1 MNLRKRKRGASAE
14 VHTSAMNDIM
24 FFLLL
29 FFLIASTVA
38 NPNVIKLMLP
48 KSSSGK
54 SISKKTI
61 VVSITQDLKYY
72 VDKKEIPVANLSS
85 TLEGYKKMAEELT
98 IVLYVEKTVAIQDV
112 VQVMDT
118 AQKLNMKLVL
128 ATAPKGEFAVGSE
141 QCAVDAG
148 LITAN

>member
-29 FFLIASTVA
+29 FFLIASTVT

-48 KSSSGK
+48 KSASGQ

-61 VVSITQDLKYY
+61 TVSIKADLTY
-72 VDKKEIPVANLSS
+72 
-85 TLEGYKKMAEELT
+85 
-98 IVLYVEKTVAIQDV
+98 YVEKK
-112 VQVMDT
+112 QVKESD
-118 AQKLNMKLVL
+118 LNAELSAYKQL
-128 ATAPKGEFAVGSE
+128 ASQLT
-141 QCAVDAG
+141 
-148 LITAN
+148 I

>member
-61 VVSITQDLKYY
+61 VVSITQDLKYF
-72 VDKKEIPVANLSS
+72 VEKKETPVAGLSS
-85 TLEGYKKMAEELT
+85 TLESYKKLAEEVT
-98 IVLYVEKTVAIQDV
+98 IVLYVEKTVSIQDV
-112 VQVMDT
+112 VQVMDV

-128 ATAPKGEFAVGSE
+128 ATEPKG
-141 QCAVDAG
+141 
-148 LITAN
+148 